1 MDTNKMKEGS
11 MTRWNKT
18 AFEGPLKLYEG
29 ESFMDL
35 CGKPFQS
42 MGADL

>member
-1 MDTNKMKEGS
+1 MDAKKMKEGS
-11 MTRWNKT
+11 KTWWNKI

-35 CGKPFQS
+35 HGKPFQS